1 MAAFRG
7 ACGLIR
13 GISVTGPGEAVPP
26 PECCFIDG
34 IRPKKTTGNMNRAE
48 WTAARETAMAAR
60 ATATG
65 ATATARPTPA
75 DAPADA
81 GTPEFPDHG
90 SLVDWGGNKE

>member
-26 PECCFIDG
+26 LECCFIDG

-48 WTAARETAMAAR
+48 WTAARAA
-60 ATATG
+60 ATG
-65 ATATARPTPA
+65 AMATARPTPA

-90 SLVDWGGNKE
+90 SLVDWGGNEE